1 MLAHAVA
8 MRTTGKPARLE
19 RREFIDPA
27 IVESVK
33 PSEKLNQLD
42 AFAVT
47 APGLEHLCA
56 AELTA
61 LGLRARAI
69 DGGVEW
75 RGTLE
80 SVMRANLWS
89 RLASRVLV
97 RVAEFRA
104 KAFFELE
111 LNAKKL
117 PWSRFVAPGATVEF
131 RVTCRK
137 SKLYHTDA
145 VAQRFAEALGSAV
158 RDVRIAKAKSE
169 ADDESNASV
178 KKPRSAKAAKQ
189 LFVVRFLHDVATV
202 SVDASGALLHM
213 RGYRQALAK
222 APLRETLAAATLLG
236 AGWDGTNPLIDPMCG
251 SGTIPIEAA
260 LIARRIAP
268 GRDRSFGFLEWP
280 EVDRDQW
287 SAMLDQ
293 AKAGELASSAVRITG
308 SDRDAGAIT
317 AAKANA
323 ERAGVLN
330 DVELEVR
337 SISAMEPAEG
347 TGLVASNPPY
357 GVRVGEAEKLRDLY
371 AQLGNVLRARRPGW
385 ELALLSADR
394 QLERQLRLDLE
405 ERLTTRNG
413 GIPVHLV
420 VAAIPAE

>member
-1 MLAHAVA
+1 M
-8 MRTTGKPARLE
+8 
-19 RREFIDPA
+19 
-27 IVESVK
+27 K
-33 PSEKLNQLD
+33 PSKKLNQLD

-61 LGLRARAI
+61 LGLRARAV

-111 LNAKKL
+111 LNAKKI
-117 PWSRFVAPGATVEF
+117 PWSRHVAPGTTVEF

-145 VAQRFAEALGSAV
+145 VAQRFAEALGNAV
-158 RDVRIAKAKSE
+158 RDVRIAKATPE
-169 ADDESNASV
+169 ADDESNGSV
-178 KKPRSAKAAKQ
+178 KKLKSAKGAKQ

-236 AGWDGTNPLIDPMCG
+236 AGWDGTTPLTDPMCG
-251 SGTIPIEAA
+251 AGTIPIEAA

-280 EVDRDQW
+280 EVDRGQW

-293 AKAGELASSAVRITG
+293 AKAGELAASAVRITG

-330 DVELEVR
+330 DIELEVR
-337 SISAMEPAEG
+337 SISAMDAAEG

-385 ELALLSADR
+385 RLALLSADR
-394 QLERQLRLDLE
+394 QLERQLHLELE

-420 VAAIPAE
+420 VAAIPGE

>member
-8 MRTTGKPARLE
+8 TRTTAAPARLE
-19 RREFIDPA
+19 RRGFIDLA

-33 PSEKLNQLD
+33 ESRQPNQLD

-56 AELTA
+56 AELKA
-61 LGLRARAI
+61 LGLRARAV

-111 LNAKKL
+111 LNAKKI
-117 PWSRFVAPGATVEF
+117 PWSRFIAPGMAAEF

-158 RDVRIAKAKSE
+158 RDVRVAKGKAE
-169 ADDESNASV
+169 ADDDGDASA
-178 KKPRSAKAAKQ
+178 SAKEQ

-236 AGWDGTNPLIDPMCG
+236 AGWDGTTPLSDPMCG
-251 SGTIPIEAA
+251 AGTIPIEAA
-260 LIARRIAP
+260 RIARRIAP
-268 GRDRSFGFLEWP
+268 GRDRSFAFLEWP
-280 EVDRDQW
+280 EVDRGQW

-293 AKAGELASSAVRITG
+293 SKAGELPASPVRITG
-308 SDRDAGAIT
+308 SDRDTGAIT

-323 ERAGVLN
+323 ERAGVLQ
-330 DVELEVR
+330 DIELEVR
-337 SISAMEPAEG
+337 SISALEPADG
-347 TGLVASNPPY
+347 AGLVASNPPY
-357 GVRVGEAEKLRDLY
+357 GVRVGESEKLRDLY

-385 ELALLSADR
+385 QLALLSADR
-394 QLERQLRLDLE
+394 QLERQLRLDLD
-405 ERLTTRNG
+405 ERLITRNG

-420 VAAIPAE
+420 VAAIPGD

>member
-178 KKPRSAKAAKQ
+178 KKPRSAKGANQ

>member
-357 GVRVGEAEKLRDLY
+357 GVRVGEAERLRDLY